1 MDLMNLPIILKF
13 RIIMTLE
20 EAIEHCEQKACE
32 HSKCAEEHKQL
43 AEWLKELQALRKNT
57 ISEETLKRYPS
68 CKDCIKQAW
77 YHCSKPD
84 DEDCA
89 NYEDIEEY
97 KQRIQKSLI

>member
-1 MDLMNLPIILKF
+1 
-13 RIIMTLE
+13 MTLE

-57 ISEETLKRYPS
+57 SSEETLKRYPS
-68 CKDCIKQAW
+68 CKDCIKQ